1 MLAVTDSGAQQG
13 LWVCG
18 AGCCPAAAEMRRCP
32 VAEQTCSCGPVN
44 RTHITCTL
52 QESVDANK
60 PPGAKGT
67 YWKTMHVCTTMGP
80 SLRISTQQLQALKV
94 RAE

>member
-1 MLAVTDSGAQQG
+1 MR
-13 LWVCG
+13 
-18 AGCCPAAAEMRRCP
+18 AGCWA
-32 VAEQTCSCGPVN
+32 VLV
-44 RTHITCTL
+44 L

-80 SLRISTQQLQALKV
+80 SLRLSVSQVRRRRSNKMHACSTTDSTSETATC
-94 RAE
+94 

>member
-1 MLAVTDSGAQQG
+1 M
-13 LWVCG
+13 
-18 AGCCPAAAEMRRCP
+18 GC
-32 VAEQTCSCGPVN
+32 V
-44 RTHITCTL
+44 L

-80 SLRISTQQLQALKV
+80 SLRLSVSQVCGQAAAQQHSTACRQYQHSQLASNCV
-94 RAE
+94 HG